1 MLVVKL
7 RDDKLLASPRTS
19 LKSPASIE
27 TSLFP
32 NNKALNPPITLI
44 PNFLLINLNILQL
57 EADSVKRSMNQS
69 FNYNATEADL
79 NVNPIKQELRVNQ
92 NKKMVDEIAATIM
105 LQEYLA
111 NR

>member
-44 PNFLLINLNILQL
+44 PNFLLII
-57 EADSVKRSMNQS
+57 
-69 FNYNATEADL
+69 
-79 NVNPIKQELRVNQ
+79 
-92 NKKMVDEIAATIM
+92 
-105 LQEYLA
+105 
-111 NR
+111 